1 MTKHFTLL
9 AASILMLLIQP
20 ARSQNDPYFIPGT
33 FKNAIEN
40 GTRNTDGTPGEKYW
54 INHADYN
61 IDVDVHP
68 ETGMIKGSA
77 GITYFNNSPDSL
89 KYILFRL
96 YQDIYRKGNARQF
109 SIGNVDL
116 TDGVEIS
123 NIEIDGTAYD
133 PASRKVNR
141 SSSNMYVRLDRP
153 IPPHSKADVKIGWSF
168 KMPQKRWIRFGQY
181 NPNHLFVAYWYP
193 QIAVYDD
200 INGWDRIEYAGMVEF
215 YNDPNNF
222 DVNIT
227 VPGNFVVWATGVLQ
241 NPSEILGRDVLRKYE
256 EAKTSD
262 EVVQIIRH
270 DDYSSENVTKSGDKN
285 TWHFKAEGVPD
296 FAFAASYGSAWDA
309 LSPVVD
315 GSSGRRVMIS
325 AVYPDSV
332 VHYEDVAG
340 IARNAVEYMSNE
352 LPGVPFPYPEVTV
365 FANGRK
371 NGGMEFPMMV
381 NDGAPDDYAD
391 LEGLTF
397 HEISHNYFPFFMGT
411 NERRYAFM
419 DEGWARY
426 LPTGFLE
433 KYAPEDPYF
442 QRTINQYNSFAGS
455 VNELPPMIPTYIFN
469 DYQTQRM
476 AAYTRPAT
484 AYSVLRQIMGD
495 DLFKAAMDE
504 YIRRWN
510 HKHPSPWDF
519 FNTFNMVAG
528 EDLSWFW
535 NPWFFE
541 RGSADL
547 TIKSLTPDNVI
558 LIQKVGIMPVPV
570 QLTITFEDGSEA
582 TILKNARVWA
592 DGEEMLAVPVMEN
605 KKIKTIALG
614 NDLIPD
620 TNPADNRWER

>member
-1 MTKHFTLL
+1 MTKQFTLL
-9 AASILMLLIQP
+9 AAFILMLLIQP
-20 ARSQNDPYFIPGT
+20 ARSQNDPYFVPET
-33 FKNAIEN
+33 FKNAIDN
-40 GTRNTDGTPGEKYW
+40 GTRNPDGTPGENYW

-61 IDVDVHP
+61 VDVEVHP
-68 ETGMIKGSA
+68 ETGMINGSA

-89 KYILFRL
+89 KYIVFRL
-96 YQDIYRKGNARQF
+96 YQDIYRKGNSRQF

-123 NIEIDGTAYD
+123 NIEIDGTGYD
-133 PASRKVNR
+133 PASRKVTR
-141 SSSNMYVRLDRP
+141 SSTNMYVSLDRP

-181 NPNHLFVAYWYP
+181 NADHLFVAYWYP

-200 INGWDRIEYAGMVEF
+200 INGWDKIEYAGMVEF

-227 VPGNFVVWATGVLQ
+227 VPGKFVVWATGVLQ
-241 NPSEILGRDVLRKYE
+241 NPSEVLGQVVLKKFE
-256 EAKTSD
+256 TAKTSD
-262 EVVQIIRH
+262 KVVQIIRH
-270 DDYSSENVTKSGDKN
+270 DDYNSGNVTKSGDKN

-309 LSPVVD
+309 VSPVVD
-315 GSSGRRVMIS
+315 GASGRRVMIS

-397 HEISHNYFPFFMGT
+397 HEISHNYFPFYMGT

-433 KYAPEDPYF
+433 KYAPEYPYF
-442 QRTINQYNSFAGS
+442 QRTIKQYNNFAGS

-484 AYSVLRQIMGD
+484 AYSMLRQILGD

-519 FNTFNMVAG
+519 FNTFNRVAG

-547 TIKSLTPDNVI
+547 AIKSLTPEHVI

-570 QLTITFEDGSEA
+570 ELNITFEDGSA
-582 TILKNARVWA
+582 TTISRNARVWA
-592 DGEEMLAVPVMEN
+592 GGEEMIAVPVMEN
-605 KKIKTIALG
+605 KKIKTISLG
-614 NDLIPD
+614 NELIPD
-620 TNPADNRWER
+620 TNPTDNSWEE